1 MVRNNTE
8 KSNDT
13 EPKKSR
19 GKKQQTQQVVGPES
33 TDRMETSEK
42 GMFNS
47 MMPMIMMVM
56 MMSIIMPMLKRTAQN
71 DRELE
76 DK

>member
-1 MVRNNTE
+1 MVRNKTE
-8 KSNDT
+8 KSGDT
-13 EPKKSR
+13 KPKKPLGR
-19 GKKQQTQQVVGPES
+19 KKQIQQVVGPES
-33 TDRMETSEK
+33 TDRMEISEK

-47 MMPMIMMVM
+47 MMPMIIMVM